1 MVEKIFKIKETG
13 SSYQKEI
20 IGGITTFLTLSYI
33 LFVQPIV
40 LSQAGMDKG
49 AVFVATVLGS
59 MVATLLMAF
68 MANYPIAL
76 APAMGHNFFF
86 TYTVVLLMKIPW
98 QVALGAVFI
107 ASALFVILSRW
118 GFREKIIQIV
128 PESLKHGIAVGIG
141 LLIALVGLEWGG
153 IVISKPGTLIGLG
166 NLHSPIVLITFFGLL
181 LTIVL
186 MVLKVRGFILFGILG
201 STIVSLI
208 FGYAK
213 YEGIFSLPPSI
224 SPTFL
229 KLDIIGAF
237 NLKYIEVIF
246 VFFFLALFDTVG
258 TLIGV
263 TKQAGLMV
271 GGELPRA
278 RQALLSDA
286 LGTTTGSLLGTST
299 ITCYIES
306 ATGVAEGARTGFANI
321 ITSLLFLLSLFF
333 YPVVSMVGKGYTID
347 NITYYPAISC
357 ALIIVGAF
365 MFKLTKDINWEGWDE
380 AIPAFLAILIMP
392 VTFSITEGIAF
403 GFISYSILSIFS
415 GKFKKIHWLFHLF
428 SLLFILRYIFLFHN
442 V

>member
-1 MVEKIFKIKETG
+1 MIEKIFKIKEMG
-13 SSYQKEI
+13 SSYQKEV

-40 LSQAGMDKG
+40 LSQGGMDKG

-59 MVATLLMAF
+59 MIATLLMAF

-107 ASALFVILSRW
+107 ASALFVILSKW

-166 NLHSPIVLITFFGLL
+166 NLHSPIVLITLFGLIV
-181 LTIVL
+181 TIVL
-186 MVLKVRGFILFGILG
+186 MVLKVRGFILFGILA

-237 NLKYIEVIF
+237 NIKYIEVIF

-263 TKQAGLMV
+263 TKQAGLMKN
-271 GGELPRA
+271 GELPRA

-306 ATGVAEGARTGFANI
+306 AAGVAEGARTGFANI
-321 ITSLLFLLSLFF
+321 ITSILFLLSLFF

-365 MFKLTKDINWEGWDE
+365 MFKLTKDINWEEWEE

-415 GKFKKIHWLFHLF
+415 RKFKKIHWLFHLF
-428 SLLFILRYIFLFHN
+428 SLLFILRYLFLFHN
-442 V
+442 A

>member
-1 MVEKIFKIKETG
+1 MIEKIFKIKEAG
-13 SSYQKEI
+13 SNYQKEI

-40 LSQAGMDKG
+40 LSQAGMEKG

-59 MVATLLMAF
+59 LIATVLMAIL
-68 MANYPIAL
+68 ANYPIAL

-86 TYTVVLLMKIPW
+86 AYTVVLLMKIPW
-98 QVALGAVFI
+98 QVALGSVFI
-107 ASALFVILSRW
+107 ASSLFVILSRW

-153 IVISKPGTLIGLG
+153 IVVGKPGTIIGLG
-166 NLHSPIVLITFFGLL
+166 DLHSPIVLITLFGV
-181 LTIVL
+181 LTTIIL
-186 MVLKVRGFILFGILG
+186 MVLKVRGFLLFGILS

-224 SPTFL
+224 APTFL
-229 KLDIIGAF
+229 KLDILGAF
-237 NLKYIEVIF
+237 KLKYIEVIF

-263 TKQAGLMV
+263 TKQAGLMKN
-271 GGELPRA
+271 GNLPRA
-278 RQALLSDA
+278 REALISDA
-286 LGTTTGSLLGTST
+286 IGTTTGSLLGTST

-306 ATGVAEGARTGFANI
+306 AAGVAEGAKTGFANI
-321 ITSLLFLLSLFF
+321 ITAFLFLISLFF
-333 YPVVSMVGKGYTID
+333 YPVIAMVGKGYTIND
-347 NITYYPAISC
+347 ITYYPTISC
-357 ALIIVGAF
+357 ALIIVGSF
-365 MFKLTKDINWEGWDE
+365 MFKLTKDINWEDLQE
-380 AIPAFLAILIMP
+380 AIPAFLSILVMP

-415 GKFKKIHWLFHLF
+415 KKFKKIHWLFHLF

-442 V
+442 A

>member
-1 MVEKIFKIKETG
+1 MIEKIFNIKGAG

-49 AVFVATVLGS
+49 SVFVATVVGS
-59 MVATLLMAF
+59 LIATLLMAF

-86 TYTVVLLMKIPW
+86 AYTVVIMMKIPW

-107 ASALFVILSRW
+107 ASSLFVILSRW

-141 LLIALVGLEWGG
+141 ILIALVGLEWGG
-153 IVISKPGTLIGLG
+153 IVVSKPGTLIGLG
-166 NLHSPIVLITFFGLL
+166 DLHSPIVLITLFGVLF
-181 LTIVL
+181 TIVL
-186 MVLKVRGFILFGILG
+186 MVLKVRGFILFGILS
-201 STIVSLI
+201 STILSLI
-208 FGYAK
+208 FGYSK
-213 YEGIFSLPPSI
+213 FEGIFSLPPSI
-224 SPTFL
+224 SETFL
-229 KLDIIGAF
+229 KLDILGAF
-237 NLKYIEVIF
+237 KLKYIEVIF

-263 TKQAGLMV
+263 TKQAGLMKN
-271 GGELPRA
+271 GELPRA

-286 LGTTTGSLLGTST
+286 LGTTFGSFLGTST

-306 ATGVAEGARTGFANI
+306 AAGVAEGARTGFANL
-321 ITSLLFLLSLFF
+321 ITSFFFLLSLFF
-333 YPVVSMVGKGYTID
+333 YPIVSMVGKGVEVNGTVF
-347 NITYYPAISC
+347 YPAISC
-357 ALIIVGAF
+357 ALIIVGSF
-365 MFKLTKDINWEGWDE
+365 MFKLTKDINWEESLDS
-380 AIPAFLAILIMP
+380 IPAFLSIIIMP

-403 GFISYSILSIFS
+403 GFISYSILSIFKR
-415 GKFKKIHWLFHLF
+415 KFMKIHWLFHLF

-442 V
+442 A

>member
-1 MVEKIFKIKETG
+1 MIEKIFKIKEVG
-13 SSYQKEI
+13 SSFQREI
-20 IGGITTFLTLSYI
+20 IGGIATFLTLSYI

-49 AVFVATVLGS
+49 AVFVATVIGS
-59 MVATLLMAF
+59 LLATLLMAF
-68 MANYPIAL
+68 LANYPIAL

-86 TYTVVLLMKIPW
+86 TYTVVLLMGIPW

-153 IVISKPGTLIGLG
+153 IVVGKPGTIIGLG
-166 NLHSPIVLITFFGLL
+166 DLHSPIVLITLFGVAV
-181 LTIVL
+181 TIVL
-186 MVLKVRGFILFGILG
+186 MTLKVKGFILFGILS
-201 STIVSLI
+201 STLVSLI
-208 FGYAK
+208 FGYSK

-229 KLDIIGAF
+229 KLDLLGAF

-263 TKQAGLMV
+263 TKQAGLMKDS
-271 GGELPRA
+271 ELPRA
-278 RQALLSDA
+278 REALLSDA
-286 LGTTTGSLLGTST
+286 LGTTAGSLLGTST

-306 ATGVAEGARTGFANI
+306 AAGVAEGARTGFANV
-321 ITSLLFLLSLFF
+321 ITSLLFLFSLFF
-333 YPVVSMVGKGYTID
+333 YPLVAMVGRGYTIN
-347 NITYYPAISC
+347 NITYYPAIAC
-357 ALIIVGAF
+357 ALIIVGSF
-365 MFKLTKDINWEGWDE
+365 MFKLTKEINWDDLNE
-380 AIPAFLAILIMP
+380 AVPAFLSILIMP

-403 GFISYSILSIFS
+403 GFISYSILSIFT
-415 GKFKKIHWLFHLF
+415 GKFKKMHWLFHLF
-428 SLLFILRYIFLFHN
+428 SLLFILRYIFLFHSA
-442 V
+442 